1 MKRDLVVIGHPLA
14 SSSKEELH
22 LLNYLM
28 RNRNILWVN
37 DGQEQRDIIAL
48 PRVVPGSSP
57 VANNSL
63 ICEYTPHHVTRST
76 NPWLQG
82 LDHHLLTWQVQRMIH
97 SRKIQDPI
105 LWVNSVQGGELATQ
119 LTSHRVIYFCNEN
132 MPKWPHSAQESWLQR
147 QAALVA
153 KADLILATDPAQ
165 AARFPVHKTCLL
177 NTPSP
182 LLSTTTTRPKD
193 LPRGRPIA
201 GFYGTL
207 ETG

>member
-1 MKRDLVVIGHPLA
+1 
-14 SSSKEELH
+14 
-22 LLNYLM
+22 
-28 RNRNILWVN
+28 
-37 DGQEQRDIIAL
+37 
-48 PRVVPGSSP
+48 
-57 VANNSL
+57 
-63 ICEYTPHHVTRST
+63 
-76 NPWLQG
+76 
-82 LDHHLLTWQVQRMIH
+82 MIH

-132 MPKWPHSAQESWLQR
+132 MPKWPHSDQESWLQR

-182 LLSTTTTRPKD
+182 LLSTTTARPKD